1 MRPNER
7 RDSGQ
12 DDLSRPWLDQLV
24 DMDPVLA
31 KFGPAVDGHRGHP
44 RSSKARAEE
53 QKTALGEGAVD
64 ALPLLIESSRKNVR
78 PCITSLGR
86 VLHPRFDALRRY
98 RQTSSARANRIQAFG
113 RTFVP

>member
-31 KFGPAVDGHRGHP
+31 KFGPAVDGQSAAIHAQAKHVLKSRRPLSAPCGRRAP
-44 RSSKARAEE
+44 TRLSRAGRTRSP
-53 QKTALGEGAVD
+53 Q
-64 ALPLLIESSRKNVR
+64 
-78 PCITSLGR
+78 TSLDR

-98 RQTSSARANRIQAFG
+98 RQTSTARADRIQAFG